1 MTDRIP
7 LDHLTSDQYDQLCNQ
22 LEAFRAVAR
31 GYCPACGRGDAAPT
45 VDDWQRERRRAETAE
60 TALAHLQATSEAAG
74 RLLTRTAD
82 ERDTLQAVVDRG
94 RALAD
99 QWVKAGP
106 PPLGTP
112 LARWWDKRL
121 VELLAALDEPT
132 PAEAQEAEEQ
142 PGLA

>member
-1 MTDRIP
+1 MTDRVR
-7 LDHLTSDQYDQLCNQ
+7 LDDLTSDQLDALYDQL
-22 LEAFRAVAR
+22 EALRAVAR

-45 VDDWQRERRRAETAE
+45 VEDWERERRRAETAE

-99 QWVKAGP
+99 QWIKAGP

-112 LARWWDKRL
+112 LARWWDGRL
-121 VELLAALDEPT
+121 VELNVALDEAKDAT
-132 PAEAQEAEEQ
+132 P
-142 PGLA
+142 